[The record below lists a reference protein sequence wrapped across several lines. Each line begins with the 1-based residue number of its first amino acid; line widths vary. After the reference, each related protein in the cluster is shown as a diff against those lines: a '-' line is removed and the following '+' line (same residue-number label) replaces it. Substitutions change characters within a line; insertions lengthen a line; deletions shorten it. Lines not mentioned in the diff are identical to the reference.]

1 MKNMKKEQHIP
12 VGHNPFGHPANED
25 HASPDLPV
33 GLGMALAQ
41 DTAAMDRF
49 CHLSDAEKENIIRDI
64 QSSQT
69 GQEAKGKIH
78 DAVAR
83 LSGGAQM

>member
-1 MKNMKKEQHIP
+1 MKNIVE
-12 VGHNPFGHPANED
+12 HNPFGHPANSD

-33 GLGMALAQ
+33 GFGMALAQ

-49 CHLSDAEKENIIRDI
+49 AHLPEQEKENIIRDI
-64 QSSQT
+64 QSSRT
-69 GQEAKGKIH
+69 GPEAKAKIH

-83 LSGGAQM
+83 LSESAQM